1 MMVVGMLL
9 SLGALSMTALAS
21 TAAHAE
27 ITRSGDTVYVQGQI
41 EKDDHLRFTDLVD
54 DGVTTVV
61 LNSSGG
67 YVHVAIAIGTLVHE
81 RQLTTVV
88 APGGMC
94 GSACVAAWAGGTPR
108 RLAPGARLAIHC
120 SRPEGAS
127 ECSEAGNNQMARHL
141 QDMGMP
147 PSVVQMQAAAGMNY
161 ALVPS
166 DTAGL
171 VMREQNQQLAD
182 TAHGSHLPR
191 ARDPFCGPA
200 KLVVGLLSLG
210 MATALCN

>member
-41 EKDDHLRFTDLVD
+41 EKDDHLRFTDLFD

-94 GSACVAAWAGGTPR
+94 GSACVAAWAGGTRDGSPPVRALRYTARGPRGHRNAARPATIKWRATCRTWACRRVWFRCR
-108 RLAPGARLAIHC
+108 RL
-120 SRPEGAS
+120 PE
-127 ECSEAGNNQMARHL
+127 
-141 QDMGMP
+141 
-147 PSVVQMQAAAGMNY
+147 
-161 ALVPS
+161 
-166 DTAGL
+166 
-171 VMREQNQQLAD
+171 
-182 TAHGSHLPR
+182 
-191 ARDPFCGPA
+191 
-200 KLVVGLLSLG
+200 
-210 MATALCN
+210 